1 MNRRRAGRRVAT
13 GCALVVVAAALLTA
27 CTSSGTTAAGT
38 AGAASP
44 TTAGTG
50 TTPTSTT
57 SVPSTDASSISAAS
71 PPGTPTTS
79 IPAPTPLIAKDACS
93 TSQLTVRVLRG
104 SGAQQQEFALITF
117 TNSSQVPCTLYGY
130 PGVSLRLNG
139 AALAQSAGRT
149 GAALT
154 TVRLAPG
161 AQGQSMLTDYSACQ
175 APLSD
180 TVRVYPPNTT
190 AFVDRPLQ
198 VRGCQLV
205 VAPVTAS

>member
-1 MNRRRAGRRVAT
+1 MSRRRAGR
-13 GCALVVVAAALLTA
+13 GVAAGGALAALALLAA
-27 CTSSGTTAAGT
+27 CTSSD
-38 AGAASP
+38 S
-44 TTAGTG
+44 TTAGTASAAASTTTGG
-50 TTPTSTT
+50 TSPIPTSTT
-57 SVPSTDASSISAAS
+57 TAPSTDAPSTSTGS
-71 PPGTPTTS
+71 TPTTS
-79 IPAPTPLIAKDACS
+79 IPAPAPLIPKGACS

-139 AALAQSAGRT
+139 AALAQPAGRT
-149 GAALT
+149 GATPT

-175 APLSD
+175 AALSD